1 MPSRILVLDL
11 DAHCGGGTFELLRD
25 DPAVQQVDLAVSAY
39 DSYRPSER
47 MRLDVIDRAD
57 DYLPTLRARL
67 DALSGRVPG
76 FDLVLYNA
84 GMDPYEG
91 CAVGGL
97 VGMTRDVLRERERMV
112 FDWCRSEGL
121 PVAFVLAGGYTSP
134 RVTQEELVELH
145 RLTISAA
152 SA

>member
-1 MPSRILVLDL
+1 
-11 DAHCGGGTFELLRD
+11 
-25 DPAVQQVDLAVSAY
+25 
-39 DSYRPSER
+39 
-47 MRLDVIDRAD
+47 MRLDVIDRPD

-91 CAVGGL
+91 CEVGGL
-97 VGMTRDVLRERERMV
+97 DGMTRDVLGERERTV
-112 FDWCRSEGL
+112 FDWCRSEGV
-121 PVAFVLAGGYTSP
+121 PVAFVLAGGYTGP
-134 RVTQEELVELH
+134 RVTQDELVELH

-152 SA
+152 SV